1 MRPGLVNELADNGG
15 AIHSAWRH
23 PARHWL
29 RLSAPRATH
38 WRLCPA
44 CQAFDEWTGLLVC
57 VICLRLNLIS
67 ARSNR
72 PERNH
77 WSGCIA
83 RFGRSNV
90 GGQHFRALCGR
101 PITLKNTIIKQPN
114 PLVLHL
120 HVIWWNGSSI
130 FCSIIYSLLILL
142 HSLHR

>member
-1 MRPGLVNELADNGG
+1 MNLPTTVAPFILRGVTLRGIDCVYQPLEPRIDAYALLAKHLTSEQVRFCVCN
-15 AIHSAWRH
+15 
-23 PARHWL
+23 
-29 RLSAPRATH
+29 LSPS
-38 WRLCPA
+38 
-44 CQAFDEWTGLLVC
+44 
-57 VICLRLNLIS
+57 NLFS

-142 HSLHR
+142 HSPNDNE